1 MRAYYIG
8 TMAHEPL
15 PQKGS
20 NLMTPF
26 SPKYHPDVKIPKLIY
41 GTAWKKERS
50 ADLVHQAIK
59 AGFRAI
65 DTAAQPRHYRE
76 DLVAQGIRRA
86 IEEGIVTREELYV
99 CIHSWLKGFRAK
111 HREKIQTK
119 FTPPSGQDLN
129 NMPYSSTSPLKT
141 QVETSLA
148 SSFQNFTFPTTNQE
162 PYLDAL
168 VLHSPLPATSQ
179 TLEVF
184 LFLSS
189 YVPTKIRSLGISNTS
204 LNILQFL
211 VAEAKIP
218 PAVVQNRFYA
228 DTAYEV
234 PLRAFCRESGILF
247 QSFWTLTGNPS
258 LVRSDVV
265 AEVGT
270 RLEQNGVGDGEG
282 KVVALYGLV
291 MGLGGVSVLDG
302 TTNEVRMKGHV
313 EGLKILGDL
322 VGGELK
328 AEWEDWLSRFQKLV
342 GET

>member
-1 MRAYYIG
+1 
-8 TMAHEPL
+8 MAHKPL
-15 PQKGS
+15 PQKDS

-86 IEEGIVTREELYV
+86 IEEGIVTREELY
-99 CIHSWLKGFRAK
+99 
-111 HREKIQTK
+111 IQTK

-184 LFLSS
+184 IFLSS

-247 QSFWTLTGNPS
+247 QSFWTLTGNPR

-291 MGLGGVSVLDG
+291 MGLEGVSVLDG

>member
-1 MRAYYIG
+1 MI
-8 TMAHEPL
+8 
-15 PQKGS
+15 S
-20 NLMTPF
+20 FTPNN
-26 SPKYHPDVKIPKLIY
+26 HPDVKIPKLIY

-50 ADLVHQAIK
+50 AELVYQAIN

-86 IEEGIVTREELYV
+86 IEDGIVKRDELY
-99 CIHSWLKGFRAK
+99 
-111 HREKIQTK
+111 IQTK

-129 NMPYSSTSPLKT
+129 NMPYSSTSPLRT

-148 SSFQNFTFPTTNQE
+148 SSFKNFTFPSTNEE

-168 VLHSPLPATSQ
+168 VLHSPLPAISQ

-184 LFLSS
+184 QILSS
-189 YVPTKIRSLGISNTS
+189 YVPTKIRVLGISNTS

-234 PLRAFCRESGILF
+234 PLRAFCRENGILF
-247 QSFWTLTGNPS
+247 QSFWTLTGNPR
-258 LVRSDVV
+258 LTRSDVV
-265 AEVGT
+265 VDVGK
-270 RLEQNGVGDGEG
+270 RLEENGVAKGEG
-282 KVVALYGLV
+282 KMVALYGLV
-291 MGLGGVSVLDG
+291 MGLEGVSVLDG
-302 TTNEVRMKGHV
+302 TTNETRMKGDL
-313 EGLKILGDL
+313 ECLKILSGLIDGEWCDEWKSWMDAFRVL
-322 VGGELK
+322 VGQ
-328 AEWEDWLSRFQKLV
+328 D
-342 GET
+342 